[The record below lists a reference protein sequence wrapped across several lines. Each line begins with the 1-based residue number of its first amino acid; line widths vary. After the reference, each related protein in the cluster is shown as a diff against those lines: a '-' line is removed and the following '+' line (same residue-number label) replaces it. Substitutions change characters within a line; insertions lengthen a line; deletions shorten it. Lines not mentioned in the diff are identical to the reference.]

1 MFGENMSDSATQ
13 GDTYGFA
20 RRTFRKFV
28 HWASYNFILSSKRTR
43 NVTIGDLR
51 LIVPPA
57 VFHPGIFVTSRMF
70 ANYIRCQTFH
80 DRTVAEIGTGSGVLA
95 LSAACA
101 GATKVVA
108 LDINPAA
115 VAAAAANA
123 TQNQLSD
130 TVEARLSDLLSA
142 VAADECFDVIISS
155 PPSFAGEPKDMA
167 DRAWHAGDGYRHLE
181 DLFRQSYNHLTA
193 NGEMLILLS
202 SDTNIALLKAWAT
215 NVGFSWQQVAKKSI
229 GVEAFIIFLL
239 CKGYPR
245 RL

>member
-1 MFGENMSDSATQ
+1 MSNSAIK
-13 GDTYGFA
+13 GDTYSFG
-20 RRTFRKFV
+20 RRMFRKFV

-51 LIVPPA
+51 LTVPPA

-70 ANYIRCQTFH
+70 AKYVRSQNFH
-80 DRTVAEIGTGSGVLA
+80 GLTVAEIGTGSGILA

-123 TQNQLSD
+123 AQNQLSGI
-130 TVEARLSDLLSA
+130 VEVRLSDLMGA
-142 VAADECFDVIISS
+142 VAIDEYFDVIISS

-167 DRAWHAGDGYRHLE
+167 DREWHAGDRYRHLE
-181 DLFRQSYNHLTA
+181 GLFRQSYSHLTA
-193 NGEMLILLS
+193 HGE
-202 SDTNIALLKAWAT
+202 
-215 NVGFSWQQVAKKSI
+215 
-229 GVEAFIIFLL
+229 
-239 CKGYPR
+239 C
-245 RL
+245 